1 MVDYTHKYLKYKSKY
16 ENALAQLQ
24 GGNNIKNDSLMLP
37 PTNQDH
43 LTQGLEPIAV
53 GGGGL
58 SCDDKIKLLI
68 SILQNNG
75 TISCESQKMLEKM
88 NLCSCSTNMPTTKV
102 KIQKRCPTDNDETA
116 EMRRKLC
123 NIAKAIK
130 KQQEDRKAKCDKMQ
144 ADFDQERKTEQEQM
158 HQRDRERKRQLC
170 ACKQAIMK
178 QDSVSKPACPD
189 KRMV

>member
-1 MVDYTHKYLKYKSKY
+1 MVDYAHKYLKYKTKY
-16 ENALAQLQ
+16 ENALTQLQ
-24 GGNNIKNDSLMLP
+24 SGNSINNGSLMLP
-37 PTNQDH
+37 STNQDQ
-43 LTQGLEPIAV
+43 LQGLEPIAV

-88 NLCSCSTNMPTTKV
+88 NLCSCSANVSAAKV
-102 KIQKRCPTDNDETA
+102 KIQKHCPTDTDATA

-158 HQRDRERKRQLC
+158 YQRDRERKRQLC
-170 ACKQAIMK
+170 LCKQAIMK
-178 QDSVSKPACPD
+178 QEPVQKPACPS
-189 KRMV
+189 KQMA